1 MIAVVADTRAPR
13 DVRRFYRITAAIL
26 MPVGPLAV
34 AVLRFLIPFDPAPTA
49 AAAQPVVF
57 DVILALGLIAT
68 FTLVPGA
75 YAAAHLVRRYQPVLA
90 VWVGALL
97 IPGYLGL
104 AGLAAVD
111 GIAVAGARLGIDP
124 AEVSVIYDGVG
135 ALAPIVIL
143 FVAFLVGHIIGTVLL
158 GILCF
163 RSRLMPKPVA
173 VLFAVSQPLHLTAV
187 IIGSNWLDLLAWGLT
202 AMGMAFLA
210 RRVLRTPDEEWDLPP
225 RAGIPAVTSASAFDD
240 APR

>member
-1 MIAVVADTRAPR
+1 MSAVKGDTRAHT
-13 DVRRFYRITAAIL
+13 DTRRFERMAAAIL

-34 AVLRFLIPFDPAPTA
+34 AVLRFLIPLDPAVTA
-49 AAAQPVVF
+49 AAEQPALF
-57 DVILALGLIAT
+57 DVILALGLVAT

-75 YAAAHLVRRYQPVLA
+75 YAAVHLVRRYRPVLA

-124 AEVSVIYDGVG
+124 AAVSAIYDGVG
-135 ALAPIVIL
+135 ALAPILIL

-163 RSRLMPKPVA
+163 RARLMPKPVA

-187 IIGSNWLDLLAWGLT
+187 ILGSNWLDLLAWGLT

-210 RRVLRTPDEEWDLPP
+210 LRTLRTPDHEWDLPP
-225 RAGIPAVTSASAFDD
+225 LAGRRRDASID
-240 APR
+240 